1 MSRYMSAR
9 FDGLEAYVPGEQPQ
23 DMRYVKLNTNE
34 SPFPPSPEVR
44 AAVNAAEA
52 ERLNRYPD
60 PEGKVLRARL
70 AEMYGVEPDNVFL
83 ANGSDELLFFAF
95 LAFCDGER
103 PVAFPSISY
112 GFYPVY
118 AQLLRLPYTEVPL
131 REGFVLDPAD
141 YCGLGKNIVI
151 ANPNAPT
158 GRAISTADI
167 EEIVRSNPDHVV
179 LIDEAYV
186 DFGGESCLP
195 LIHKYD
201 NLLVCQTFSKF
212 RSLAGGRLGFAV
224 GSPALI
230 GDLDRIRYSTNSYN
244 INRLTAA
251 AALATL
257 GSFPATGKKIFVA
270 SDMLELGESAPQLHY
285 QVGEQAAQSG
295 VDLLLAW
302 GELSQEL
309 VRGASEK
316 GIRDARFF
324 SQKEAL
330 TRAVLETV
338 QPGDL
343 VWFKGSRCMKLE
355 EVVEQLYQKLDPQK
369 D

>member
-212 RSLAGGRLGFAV
+212 RSLAGGRLGFALA
-224 GSPALI
+224 GGGLI
-230 GDLDRIRYSTNSYN
+230 AGLEKIRYSINSYN

-257 GSFPATGKKIFVA
+257 DSNGYYLENSKKIQA
-270 SDMLELGESAPQLHY
+270 SRAYAAAELDKLGFETLPSLANFIFTRCPRMEGGALY
-285 QVGEQAAQSG
+285 QALKAKG
-295 VDLLLAW
+295 V
-302 GELSQEL
+302 L
-309 VRGASEK
+309 VRHWDRPEISDWLRVTIGTREQMD
-316 GIRDARFF
+316 IFLDREIL
-324 SQKEAL
+324 KEA
-330 TRAVLETV
+330 
-338 QPGDL
+338 G
-343 VWFKGSRCMKLE
+343 
-355 EVVEQLYQKLDPQK
+355 
-369 D
+369 

>member
-167 EEIVRSNPDHVV
+167 EEVVRSNPDHVV

-212 RSLAGGRLGFAV
+212 RSLAGGRLGFALA
-224 GSPALI
+224 GEGLI
-230 GDLDRIRYSTNSYN
+230 ADLEKIKYSINSYN

-257 GSFPATGKKIFVA
+257 DSNSYYLENSKKIQA
-270 SDMLELGESAPQLHY
+270 SRAYTAAELDKLGFETLPSLANFIFTRCPRMEGGALY
-285 QVGEQAAQSG
+285 QALKAKG
-295 VDLLLAW
+295 V
-302 GELSQEL
+302 L
-309 VRGASEK
+309 VRHWDRPEISDWLRVTIGTREQMDIFLDK
-316 GIRDARFF
+316 VREIL
-324 SQKEAL
+324 KEA
-330 TRAVLETV
+330 
-338 QPGDL
+338 G
-343 VWFKGSRCMKLE
+343 
-355 EVVEQLYQKLDPQK
+355 
-369 D
+369 

>member
-167 EEIVRSNPDHVV
+167 EEVVRSNPDHVV

-212 RSLAGGRLGFAV
+212 RSLAGGRLGFAI

-230 GDLDRIRYSTNSYN
+230 EDLDKIKYSTNSYN
-244 INRLTAA
+244 INRLTMAA
-251 AALATL
+251 AIATIENNDYYAEN
-257 GSFPATGKKIFVA
+257 SRRIQENRAYTA
-270 SDMLELGESAPQLHY
+270 
-285 QVGEQAAQSG
+285 
-295 VDLLLAW
+295 
-302 GELSQEL
+302 GELEKLDFETLPSQANFIFTRCRRMEGGALYRALKARGVL
-309 VRGASEK
+309 VRHWEK
-316 GIRDARFF
+316 PEIADWCRV
-324 SQKEAL
+324 
-330 TRAVLETV
+330 TI
-338 QPGDL
+338 
-343 VWFKGSRCMKLE
+343 GSREQMDVFLE
-355 EVVEQLYQKLDPQK
+355 KVREILKEVD
-369 D
+369 